1 MDSKPGVFR
10 ILLLAVI
17 GFPVLLMAPHISLG
31 VAQAQALNPDHPTCA
46 VKLVFI
52 HHSVG
57 EGWLDPGNGQLL
69 QALNANNYYVTDTNY
84 GWGPADEDV
93 GSDTIGDHTDIG
105 YWYNWFLGP
114 HRDTYLTALYAN
126 IHLTFGEANEVNSFS
141 DPGGPITVV
150 MFKSCFPNAGN
161 ITGSPNDPPRQSSA
175 LDPNPIWGEPVGGSY
190 TVSNIKGLYRDL
202 LQYFA
207 TRQDKLFILITTP
220 PTYSG
225 SIDPGAAANA
235 RAVHT
240 WLVRHWLENYPY
252 NNVAVFDYFNVLTSN
267 GGDPAINDLGAATG
281 NHHRLAQGQVQHLI
295 GLNSNVSA
303 YPQGTDSHPST
314 AGHLKATGEFPAL
327 LNVAYHAWKGTGGRP
342 LFMGRGPKFS
352 PGLMLL
358 LQ

>member
-1 MDSKPGVFR
+1 MDFR
-10 ILLLAVI
+10 RGKRFIWFMPVSPTLLFLLFSILLQFSNPSLA
-17 GFPVLLMAPHISLG
+17 
-31 VAQAQALNPDHPTCA
+31 QTLNPTPPATP
-46 VKLVFI
+46 VRLVFI

-57 EGWLDPGNGQLL
+57 EAWLNPDNGQLL

-84 GWGPADEDV
+84 EWGPADEDV
-93 GSDTIGDHTDIG
+93 GGGTIGDHTDIG
-105 YWYNWFLGP
+105 HWYNWFLGP
-114 HRDTYLTALYAN
+114 HRATYESALYAN
-126 IHLTFGEANEVNSFS
+126 SNLTFGAVNSIS
-141 DPGGPITVV
+141 DPGGLITVV

-161 ITGSPNDPPRQSSA
+161 ITGNPNDPPRQSSST
-175 LDPNPIWGEPVGGSY
+175 DPNPIWGESEGGSY

-235 RAVHT
+235 RALHT
-240 WLVRHWLENYPY
+240 WLVRHWLDSYPY

-267 GGDPAINDLGAATG
+267 GGDPDTNDLGAATG
-281 NHHRLAQGQVQHLI
+281 NHHRLAQGQVRHVI
-295 GLNSNVSA
+295 GLNNNYAS
-303 YPQGTDSHPST
+303 YPTGDSHPST

-342 LFMGRGPKFS
+342 RFMGRGPTSS

-358 LQ
+358 LE